1 MTIMKIRG
9 GDLDLVEYEFNA
21 FCPGENLHT
30 AGITPA
36 HQPYP
41 TGDTIT
47 ARAPPP
53 LRT

>member
-30 AGITPA
+30 AGITRRHHNSPCSRT
-36 HQPYP
+36 H
-41 TGDTIT
+41 
-47 ARAPPP
+47 PP